1 MDEARFE
8 LLKTQEFDGWYRDLD
23 EKMRLKIDAR
33 LDLAASGTF
42 VHSKPLGSGLF
53 EFKWKDGTRVYY
65 SRTKVADAD
74 IIALLGGD
82 KGSQKQDILK
92 ARRLKEQIEADYD

>member
-1 MDEARFE
+1 MNEARFE
-8 LLKTQEFDGWYRDLD
+8 LLKTEEFDEWHRDLD
-23 EKMRLKIDAR
+23 EKTRLKIDAR
-33 LDLAASGTF
+33 LDLADSGTF
-42 VHSKPLGSGLF
+42 LHSKPLGDGLF

-65 SRTKVADAD
+65 SRTKVGDAD

-82 KGSQKQDILK
+82 KASQKQDIPK

>member
-1 MDEARFE
+1 
-8 LLKTQEFDGWYRDLD
+8 
-23 EKMRLKIDAR
+23 MRLKIDAR

-42 VHSKPLGSGLF
+42 VHSKPLGGGLF

-82 KGSQKQDILK
+82 KGSQKQDIPK
-92 ARRLKEQIEADYD
+92 ARRLKEQIETDYD